1 VNILQSEWIY
11 LIYHYKYKNYL
22 NNYNYKLKWFK
33 VLEGKRTNGEIE
45 WGRVSI
51 IYDSEEGDNN

>member
-1 VNILQSEWIY
+1 VFNQWKQR
-11 LIYHYKYKNYL
+11 LIFYHYKYKIKTII
-22 NNYNYKLKWFK
+22 YNYKLKWFK